1 MLSIGTD
8 ELEVVSVATL
18 RQNVVTGLNGK
29 FVEMKYGSVATYN
42 VSASSLLHVQIEE
55 KVWSMFLQVAQHP
68 FLYHHLSLTCAW
80 WCRQVLHK

>member
-42 VSASSLLHVQIEE
+42 VSAIYL
-55 KVWSMFLQVAQHP
+55 
-68 FLYHHLSLTCAW
+68 
-80 WCRQVLHK
+80 